1 VDAAAALSVIDLN
14 KVVELMDIGFA
25 GYLVLF
31 GLLFSCGLG
40 MPLPEDIPL
49 LTAGMLVGAGKMNL
63 LAASVCA
70 WLGIIGGD
78 CVLYYLGHR
87 YGLNITKVPFI
98 GKHVTTKRIEQ
109 AERLFAKWGIW
120 VVAIGRL
127 FAGIR
132 GAMVVAAGT
141 IRYSFVKFVIAD
153 GVAALVSGG
162 LFVWLGYK
170 FGKLIKEPWFHK
182 KVNEYGL
189 WILAGAFAI
198 VVLIIGFQ
206 LWRKRGHRGPSE
218 VAADTLEH
226 IADHGLHLH
235 ADAQPAQ
242 TPPRSSNPA
251 DTPAK

>member
-1 VDAAAALSVIDLN
+1 MDVAPALDILSVVNLH

-63 LAASVCA
+63 VAASICA
-70 WLGIIGGD
+70 WCGIIGGD

-87 YGLNITKVPFI
+87 YGLNITKLPLI
-98 GKHVTTKRIEQ
+98 GKHVTTDRIEK
-109 AERLFAKWGIW
+109 AERLFEKWGVW

-141 IRYSFVKFVIAD
+141 IRFSFLKFLIAD
-153 GVAALVSGG
+153 GLAALISGG
-162 LFVWLGYK
+162 LFVWLGIK
-170 FGKLIKEPWFHK
+170 FGQNLDYIQAKTHK
-182 KVNEYGL
+182 YGT
-189 WILAGAFAI
+189 WILVAVI
-198 VVLIIGFQ
+198 LLVIIFIAAHF
-206 LWRKRGHRGPSE
+206 LRRKGHRLPSE

-226 IADHGLHLH
+226 LADHALHPNPH
-235 ADAQPAQ
+235 AHPQPHPNP
-242 TPPRSSNPA
+242 TPE
-251 DTPAK
+251 TPAK